1 MPAPPC
7 EMQPLARCTRPARRG
22 RSRVATIAR
31 RDYHRPAMSFR
42 RFPRVAFFVALAGWL
57 LTAAGCDYSAGR
69 VDRDIA
75 AAIAK
80 RQQQALRYE
89 RPARVEANQ
98 AGDDRATSAA
108 YDYAPSPSDTTI
120 PAGFEAAA
128 PATAQAAGEATAPA
142 SQPTSRQTRYR
153 ESPFTLTDALAYAQR
168 HRREYQTAKED
179 LYLAALALSL
189 ERHLWTPQFA
199 ADLRTVYGNFGEIRN
214 FDQAMRFMSDLSL
227 AQRLP
232 YGGEFTAKAVSTLI
246 RDVVQ
251 SITAEESGSIELG
264 LNIPFLRNAG
274 HVAREELIQLERD
287 LTYAV
292 RDFERFRRRQLVEV
306 AQAYFELLRQKQE
319 VLDGLATRE
328 RFESDFERAQA
339 LEDAGTGSQLDT
351 RRAEQE
357 TLSAANRVEDL
368 FERFRAATDEFK
380 LLIGM
385 PVDENLGVEDLEGI
399 ESIEEQIVQGRY
411 PILLKPPA
419 ADDEARATEV
429 AVQFRLDL
437 LNRKDQI
444 DDARRGVAVAQ
455 NRLLPDLNW
464 NSTLRF
470 DTEADRKNVGAFN
483 YERATWRSEIVLGLP
498 LERFRER
505 NQYRSALIDVNRAR
519 RNHQQ
524 ALDRVRAEVR
534 GAVNRLRL
542 EEKALEIQQRNL
554 EVSDLRREYARI
566 QFYDGDIGNRDLI
579 EAENDWTDARN
590 RLNLAKTSRWQAL
603 LDFRLA
609 TETLRIDENGDA
621 PASP

>member
-1 MPAPPC
+1 M
-7 EMQPLARCTRPARRG
+7 M
-22 RSRVATIAR
+22 
-31 RDYHRPAMSFR
+31 FR
-42 RFPRVAFFVALAGWL
+42 RFSCVGLSVALTGWL
-57 LTAAGCDYSAGR
+57 LSAAGCDYSAATA
-69 VDRDIA
+69 DRDIA

-80 RQQQALRYE
+80 RQQEALRYE
-89 RPARVEANQ
+89 RPARIEANQ
-98 AGDDRATSAA
+98 PGDDRATPSA
-108 YDYAPSPSDTTI
+108 YEYAPSPTDATI
-120 PAGFEAAA
+120 PAGFEVVAPS
-128 PATAQAAGEATAPA
+128 PATAQATMNATTAA
-142 SQPTSRQTRYR
+142 SQPTSRRMRYR
-153 ESPFTLTDALAYAQR
+153 ERPFTLTDALAYAQQ
-168 HRREYQTAKED
+168 HRREYQSAKED

-214 FDQAMRFMSDLSL
+214 FDQAMRFMSELSL

-232 YGGEFTAKAVSTLI
+232 YGGEFTAKAVSMLI

-319 VLDGLATRE
+319 VLDGLATRD
-328 RFESDFERAQA
+328 RFESDLERAQA

-357 TLSAANRVEDL
+357 KLSAANRVEDL

-419 ADDEARATEV
+419 ADDEDRATEV

-470 DTEADRKNVGAFN
+470 DTEADRKNVAAFN

-498 LERFRER
+498 LERYRER
-505 NQYRSALIDVNRAR
+505 NQYRAALIDVNRAR
-519 RNHQQ
+519 RNYQQ

-542 EEKALEIQQRNL
+542 EEKALEIQRRNL

-566 QFYDGDIGNRDLI
+566 QFYEGDIGNRDLI

-609 TETLRIDENGDA
+609 TETLRIDENGES